1 MKRILAEAQEKI
13 SAPCGIGLMVP
24 CNTFLMCHHVKG
36 DDGTSKGG
44 TEDETGGEAPHILSH
59 FP

>member
-13 SAPCGIGLMVP
+13 SAPCRIGLMVP
-24 CNTFLMCHHVKG
+24 RNKFLMCHHVKG
-36 DDGTSKGG
+36 DDRTSMGG
-44 TEDETGGEAPHILSH
+44 TEDETGGEAPRILSH